1 MKIWFIIL
9 RNFCLSTDDEI
20 KNIFNRLI
28 GTIILIRGNHDRKAV
43 KFYPDFFFFFAYNV
57 NLHIIVY
64 ISFLKKYLSL
74 LQKIN

>member
-1 MKIWFIIL
+1 M
-9 RNFCLSTDDEI
+9 
-20 KNIFNRLI
+20 
-28 GTIILIRGNHDRKAV
+28 ILIRGNHDRKSV
-43 KFYPDFFFFFAYNV
+43 KFYPDFLIYFAYNV